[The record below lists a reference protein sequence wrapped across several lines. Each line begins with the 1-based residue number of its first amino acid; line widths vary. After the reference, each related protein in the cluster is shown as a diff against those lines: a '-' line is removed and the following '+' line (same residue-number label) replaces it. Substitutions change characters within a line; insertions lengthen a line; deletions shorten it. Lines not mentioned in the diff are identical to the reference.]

1 MLIKDLQSIG
11 FTKNLSAVYLSLAQL
26 GGLAKAGEIIKKTGL
41 HRNIVYICL
50 DKLIEKQLI
59 TKTEERGI
67 TIYKILDPSRLMNE
81 IREKEQLATN
91 IIEEIEALKKHPD
104 TQEIIVHEGLE
115 GFRNYNLNTL
125 KKINEGGTLQV
136 LGSIGDKWYEYMGAE
151 TYKLYLK
158 LQTQKKIKWEMI
170 TYFDSKLD
178 QQTVNEHPEL
188 CEVKILP
195 QTYDNPASIY
205 IFGDTI
211 SINIFTEPF
220 SVIEIKNQAVAD
232 VYRNYFKLLWNQEVF
247 TYHGWDEID
256 KILCA
261 NLEDGFNYDVF
272 GATYGVGTKEEQ
284 DRVLEFFIDNHKKT
298 AHFKPNRRLIFF
310 EQDRLQAEKEVSPL
324 DVDTRKN
331 VHLRFLSDKYFSP
344 METHL
349 FKDKVILIFSF
360 GEPIATVYTNPKI
373 IEVYKKQ
380 FELWWEMS
388 VE

>member
-11 FTKNLSAVYLSLAQL
+11 FTKNLSEVYLSLAQL
-26 GGLAKAGEIIKKTGL
+26 GGQAKAGEIIKKTGL

-50 DKLIEKQLI
+50 DKLIEKQLL
-59 TKTEERGI
+59 TKTEERGV
-67 TIYKILDPSRLMNE
+67 TIYKTLDPARLMNE
-81 IREKEQLATN
+81 IREKEQLTTN

-115 GFRNYNLNTL
+115 GFRNFNLYTL
-125 KKINEGGTLQV
+125 KKIEEGGTLQV
-136 LGSIGDKWYEYMGAE
+136 LGSIGDKWFEYMGE
-151 TYKLYLK
+151 EKYKEYIK
-158 LQTQKKIKWEMI
+158 IQNKKKIKWEMI
-170 TYFDSKLD
+170 TYFDSKRD
-178 QQTVNEHPEL
+178 KQFINDYPEL
-188 CEVKILP
+188 CEVKLLP

-220 SVIEIKNQAVAD
+220 SVIEIKNRAVAD
-232 VYRNYFKLLWNQEVF
+232 VYRNYFSLLWNQEVF
-247 TYHGWDEID
+247 TYRGWDAID

-261 NLEDGFNYDVF
+261 NLEDGFTYDVF

-284 DRVLEFFIDNHKKT
+284 DRVLEFFMENHRKT

-310 EQDRLQAEKEVSPL
+310 EQDREQAAKEVSPL
-324 DVDTRKN
+324 DADTRKN
-331 VHLRFLSDKYFSP
+331 VRLRFLSDKYFSP

-380 FELWWEMS
+380 FELWWGMS